1 MYEPKHRL
9 PGAIPDPGAR
19 RSALSFPETVD
30 QPPSAS
36 ATTRVRLPGGA
47 PEGEAFRARPK
58 FAPRVNRRGQLI
70 AITQSSAPRYQ
81 TQSARRIERRAE
93 LADYLRRM
101 SPAKRRVEFSSR
113 DQRVHEMDR
122 EFRWSTDL

>member
-58 FAPRVNRRGQLI
+58 FALPVNRRGQLI
-70 AITQSSAPRYQ
+70 AITQPSLARYQ
-81 TQSARRIERRAE
+81 IGSERRIEPSAERA
-93 LADYLRRM
+93 DCLRRM

-122 EFRWSTDL
+122 EFRWSMDL